1 MLSAFEQL
9 GVRAD
14 ASEQDIRAAYHSLV
28 KAWHPDKFQNPDE
41 QAAGQTKLIGI
52 NLAYEQAMK
61 IAGTRRKPASAAL
74 PLEQAKNWARK
85 LLERK
90 QFELALLQL
99 GKSEGKDAE
108 WYALQGQ
115 ALGGT
120 REFISSH
127 QAWRAAVRMEPD
139 NLTYRRGALEAEMR
153 LRREG
158 DFAHKAMD
166 QVRSIFRRKNPS

>member
-14 ASEQDIRAAYHSLV
+14 ASEQDIRAAYHRLV
-28 KAWHPDKFQNPDE
+28 KSCHPDRFLDPEE
-41 QAAGQTKLIGI
+41 QQAGQRKLIGI

-61 IAGTRRKPASAAL
+61 IAGSRRTVSSVL
-74 PLEQAKNWARK
+74 PVEQAKSWARK
-85 LLERK
+85 LLERR
-90 QFELALLQL
+90 QFELALTQL
-99 GKSEGKDAE
+99 SKSEGRDAE
-108 WYALQGQ
+108 WFALQGQ
-115 ALGGT
+115 ALGGM

-139 NLTYRRGALEAEMR
+139 NLDYRRGALEAELR
-153 LRREG
+153 LRHAG

-166 QVRSIFRRKNPS
+166 QVRNIFRRKNA